1 MYLAS
6 TNCSTLH
13 PYCYYLPRVPQDKPC
28 LALRFQL
35 PLQQP
40 PDESPCAALP
50 AFALPS
56 KLWIAPIVRPRRLL
70 LVLPHIN
77 ARRLSARLHLH
88 VCAATS
94 RQNASRQR
102 RQLRAGHR
110 GEHNNIKTMRNHLKY
125 SCDCPLVH
133 TRSTLPSFVYAN
145 TGCQHAIPVPQA
157 ERITVKAVGE
167 GPGWSYSSCT

>member
-35 PLQQP
+35 QIQQP
-40 PDESPCAALP
+40 PDESLRAALP
-50 AFALPS
+50 VFALPS
-56 KLWIAPIVRPRRLL
+56 ELWIAPTVDLAVCP
-70 LVLPHIN
+70 LVLPHIR
-77 ARRLSARLHLH
+77 AHRLSARLHLH

-110 GEHNNIKTMRNHLKY
+110 GEHNNIKTMRDHLKY
-125 SCDCPLVH
+125 SCECPLVH
-133 TRSTLPSFVYAN
+133 TRSTLPSFIYAN
-145 TGCQHAIPVPQA
+145 TGCQHAIPIP
-157 ERITVKAVGE
+157 
-167 GPGWSYSSCT
+167 